1 MLAGTDTA
9 GVVAVGSR
17 PLELACDVIGI
28 NQLHKDYSHRAA
40 DSLEVEAELEES

>member
-40 DSLEVEAELEES
+40 DSLDSTVSLVAS